1 LFIFQLI
8 YQLNDAFHV
17 LLVFFRNVTGPVN
30 PTVVGGHFDIDA
42 FEVATDWLSKVLADD
57 SHQRSGEEDDH
68 ASFVEELEQPIV
80 NVTFVEL

>member
-8 YQLNDAFHV
+8 HQLNDAFHV
-17 LLVFFRNVTGPVN
+17 PLVIFRNVTGPVN
-30 PTVVGGHFDIDA
+30 PTVVGRHFDINA
-42 FEVATDWLSKVLADD
+42 FEVATDRLSKVLADD

-80 NVTFVEL
+80 NVPFVEL